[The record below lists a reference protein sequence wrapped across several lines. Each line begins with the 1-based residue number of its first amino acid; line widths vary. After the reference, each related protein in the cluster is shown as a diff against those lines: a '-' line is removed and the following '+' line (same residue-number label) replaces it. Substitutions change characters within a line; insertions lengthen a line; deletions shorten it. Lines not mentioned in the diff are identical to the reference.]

1 MISNN
6 GTQLSISQPL
16 FGGAV
21 ELAPQLGESNHA
33 FVEFCRQL
41 EAKISNAKN
50 KLQLTNAIAGSRQ
63 EITTNELAS
72 ESELALL
79 FAKSVILDLVSQ
91 GWDLGVKDAK
101 ISVSSPL
108 VENETKKNAKE
119 IIRSTHLIGRDQQ
132 LKEKSV
138 LEFVQGMERR
148 RLTATG
154 WHSIFSLM
162 RDGRD
167 LAQRLRSINEIS
179 DEDEKE
185 AALTQAVSPYLQF
198 VEPDERCEHTGLR
211 LGDIW
216 RYFRHTWVNEYK
228 SVPGRS
234 MMILVRDAAAPNHP
248 VIGIAAL
255 GSSVVQHRV
264 RDEWIGWHPEK
275 IVGQIVENP
284 TPKAVRW
291 LLESLDRLIA
301 DIYVKDLTRE
311 GIVTRRDLANPSQD
325 VIDRLFE
332 ESVKAIK
339 EHRKEPQRMK
349 HTTQKGRTIAS
360 AFWKGE
366 AQTFLYRSKRCK
378 QLAKLLSTRRTFND
392 NQLSSRLRTKRLK
405 SIFHTGGA
413 RSAVAQLVRMIKAEH
428 VGIGMMDITVCGAVA
443 PYNALLG
450 GKLVCML
457 LCSPEVIKEYGSR
470 YRDHTS
476 IIASAMKGQAVARK
490 PNLVLLCTTSL
501 YGVGSSQYNRIKIP
515 LNEIGLNSS
524 ESIVYKNLGHS
535 QGFGTYHF
543 SRETIQLGSFL
554 NSRKKEGRR
563 VNSIFGEGVNPLM
576 RKIRESLDFVGLH
589 SEGLLQHGN
598 KRVTYG
604 IQLAENFREILL
616 GQEIR
621 PRYLIPQTE
630 PVARTG
636 QIAKYWLRRWLS
648 PRINNPE
655 VLQEVSA
662 HVLSYPQSHGAMVPL
677 QMNYEMLEDLE

>member
-1 MISNN
+1 MTNRN
-6 GTQLSISQPL
+6 GTQLSVLQPR
-16 FGGAV
+16 FGEAV
-21 ELAPQLGESNHA
+21 DLAPQLGKSTEI
-33 FVEFCRQL
+33 FVDFCSKF
-41 EAKISNAKN
+41 EAEVSGAK
-50 KLQLTNAIAGSRQ
+50 KKSQIAGVIDKLRG
-63 EITTNELAS
+63 ELIPDDLLS
-72 ESELALL
+72 EEELALL
-79 FAKSVILDLVSQ
+79 FAKSVILDLVAQ
-91 GWDLGVKDAK
+91 GWKLSVHKAK
-101 ISVSSPL
+101 ISVCPPL
-108 VENETKKNAKE
+108 VENETTKNAKE
-119 IIRSTHLIGRDQQ
+119 IIRNTHLLGRDLQ
-132 LKEKSV
+132 LREKSV
-138 LEFVQGMERR
+138 LDFVKGMERR

-154 WHSIFSLM
+154 WHSVFSLM

-167 LAQRLRSINEIS
+167 LANRLQLINQINENS
-179 DEDEKE
+179 EKLT
-185 AALTQAVSPYLQF
+185 ALAETISPYLQF
-198 VEPDERCEHTGLR
+198 VESDKRCEHTGLR

-234 MMILVRDAAAPNHP
+234 MMILIRDAAAPNHP

-291 LLESLDRLIA
+291 LLNSIDRLIA
-301 DIYVKDLTRE
+301 DIYAKDLISE
-311 GIVTRRDLANPSQD
+311 GIVTQQDLANPTQD

-339 EHRKEPQRMK
+339 EHRKEPQRMN
-349 HTTQKGRTIAS
+349 HNVQKNGATDS
-360 AFWKGE
+360 GFWESE

-378 QLAKLLSTRRTFND
+378 QLAKLLSARQTFTD
-392 NQLSSRLRTKRLK
+392 SRLSSRMKEKRLQA
-405 SIFHTGGA
+405 IFHTGRA

-428 VGIGMMDITVCGAVA
+428 VGIGMMDITVCGAIA
-443 PYNALLG
+443 PYNGLLG

-457 LCSPEVIKEYGSR
+457 LCSPEIINEYANR
-470 YRDHTS
+470 YRHHTS
-476 IIASAMKGQAVARK
+476 IIASAMKGQPVARK
-490 PNLVLLCTTSL
+490 ANLVLLCTTSL
-501 YGVGSSQYNRIKIP
+501 YGVGSSQYNRVKIP
-515 LNEIGLNSS
+515 LAEIGLNSS
-524 ESIVYKNLGHS
+524 DSIAYKNLGHS

-604 IQLAENFREILL
+604 IQLAENFREVLL
-616 GQEIR
+616 GREIK
-621 PRYLIPQTE
+621 PQYLIPQTN
-630 PVARTG
+630 PVSRTAD
-636 QIAKYWLRRWLS
+636 IANYWVRRWLL
-648 PRINNPE
+648 PRISNPE
-655 VLQEVSA
+655 VLQEVSN
-662 HVLSYPQSHGAMVPL
+662 HVLSYPPSHGAMVPL
-677 QMNYEMLEDLE
+677 QLECEIFEDLT